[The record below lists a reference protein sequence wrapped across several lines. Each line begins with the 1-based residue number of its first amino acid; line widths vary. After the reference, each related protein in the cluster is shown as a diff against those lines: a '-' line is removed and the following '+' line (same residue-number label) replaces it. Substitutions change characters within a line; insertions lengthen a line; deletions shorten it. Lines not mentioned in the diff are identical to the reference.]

1 MNITNQQEAEKFIF
15 SYLEQNPKI
24 LPLIK
29 KRFFARKKQALPLV
43 DEETEQRIGEALANI
58 KAGNYVTLSS
68 PAEIDTYFD
77 SLDKEDACTA

>member
-43 DEETEQRIGEALANI
+43 DIETEQRIGEALAEI
-58 KAGNYVTLSS
+58 KAGNYVLVSN
-68 PAEIDTYFD
+68 PQELDNYLD
-77 SLDKEDACTA
+77 SIFKA